1 MERMSRIREQI
12 TAEAADWFVR
22 LNEGKA
28 SAATREAF
36 TQWTLRSP
44 QHIEE
49 FLAITRT
56 WGDVSRANADD
67 LGKESLIRAAREEP
81 DAVNVIQLAS
91 GARQDVHAAPPPYAE
106 ARASAR
112 PRASYAWRAAA
123 AAMVLVVVGL
133 VWMGAALVLGP
144 PSFRTAVG
152 EQRTITLED
161 GSTVYLNTNSE
172 VAVAFAENERRIILE
187 RGEAR
192 FDVAKN
198 PTRPFVVSTSRA
210 TVRALGTVFNVQVAP
225 ASTAVA
231 VLEGRVEVVSR
242 DAPTEASGPSG
253 NAESGSND
261 GETASHS
268 PVHHPVRIQLAAGE
282 QAAVT
287 PEGEI
292 LANAGPPLERI
303 RAWTERRLIFREERL
318 SDVVAEFNR
327 YHKQQLRIADPSLA
341 DHRISGTFA
350 IQDVASLLQFLERYE
365 HVEIEETRD
374 GRMLRRRAETEHP
387 AI

>member
-12 TAEAADWFVR
+12 SAEAADWFVR
-22 LNEGKA
+22 LNEGQV
-28 SAATREAF
+28 SPATREAF

-56 WGDVSRANADD
+56 WGDVSHANADD

-81 DAVNVIQLAS
+81 DRANVIHLAT
-91 GARQDVHAAPPPYAE
+91 GARRESHEQPVLAAE
-106 ARASAR
+106 LRESGR
-112 PRASYAWRAAA
+112 PRTRYALRAAA
-123 AAMVLVVVGL
+123 AAMVLVVLGL
-133 VWMGAALVLGP
+133 VWIGAAHVLGP

-161 GSTVYLNTNSE
+161 GSIVYLNTNSK

-198 PTRPFVVSTSRA
+198 PARPFVVATSQA

-225 ASTAVA
+225 TSTAVA

-242 DAPTEASGPSG
+242 DAPAEALEPS
-253 NAESGSND
+253 AKLESELNGDAQALESSIHQP
-261 GETASHS
+261 A
-268 PVHHPVRIQLAAGE
+268 RIQLAAGE
-282 QAAVT
+282 QVAVT
-287 PEGEI
+287 PKGEI
-292 LANAGPPLERI
+292 LANAGPPLERV

-318 SDVVAEFNR
+318 SDVIAEFNR
-327 YHKQQLRIADPSLA
+327 YHKQQLRIAGPALA
-341 DHRISGTFA
+341 EHRISGTFA
-350 IQDVASLLQFLERYE
+350 VQDVASLLQFLERYE
-365 HVEIEETRD
+365 QVEIEDTRD
-374 GRMLRRRAETEHP
+374 GRMLRRRSGSEHP